1 MSPASA
7 GLRSPRALGGG
18 GAGRGL
24 DWSAIDLVVFDVDGT
39 LYDQARLR
47 RAMLAQLAR
56 ASLRSRSLDVVNAL
70 RHFRRVREWLADQP
84 GDDFATRQYALAAA
98 RCGLTAG
105 EVEALARE
113 WMERRP
119 LPLLAACRYPHLDRL
134 FEGLRRAGKRV
145 AVFSDFPAADKLRA
159 LGLAAGT
166 VVCSADPDVRRLKPD
181 PAGLVEET
189 EAFLREAPVFEGML
203 ARGGI
208 RVIKLFLTIG
218 REMQITRLHARWHDP
233 LKRWKLS
240 PIDFEALP
248 RFDDYS
254 RAFDEMLGRTS
265 TETAPWFVVRS
276 NDKLRARL
284 NAIRHVLR
292 AIPYKDK
299 DETAIGQLDDKVVV
313 SVERYLDKGGEPE
326 GP

>member
-181 PAGLVEET
+181 PAGL
-189 EAFLREAPVFEGML
+189 
-203 ARGGI
+203 
-208 RVIKLFLTIG
+208 
-218 REMQITRLHARWHDP
+218 HAI
-233 LKRWKLS
+233 L
-240 PIDFEALP
+240 
-248 RFDDYS
+248 
-254 RAFDEMLGRTS
+254 
-265 TETAPWFVVRS
+265 
-276 NDKLRARL
+276 
-284 NAIRHVLR
+284 
-292 AIPYKDK
+292 
-299 DETAIGQLDDKVVV
+299 
-313 SVERYLDKGGEPE
+313 
-326 GP
+326 